1 MDLEVQHTGQPNSE
15 ISASCPCLPERKRNT
30 CSTAHRPAGGEPQGA
45 GLLAGRVMWHVHRAS
60 CLEVGMIGGG
70 VRTGSNPE
78 SPGSPPFALTPANIF
93 IASVACVHWFDSYLF
108 VDQLPLGSY
117 HSINC
122 TEGHKVGRMNPVLN
136 HTFQHHIKMNKSHQ
150 TTSRPKVLSFLTN
163 LLATESSCPQPKIW
177 KQCYG
182 NVPAIA
188 ESLAA
193 EGGEHHPSA
202 FALHTV
208 VFCTKVISSLKI
220 KFKKGEREKNG
231 CHQWKAEHYSDRN
244 YAMQIKAK
252 NKTDLN
258 EAKWVKISVSCCR
271 CFMKMAARCSAK
283 PWQRSMLS
291 TPSSCNRSK
300 EQIM

>member
-1 MDLEVQHTGQPNSE
+1 MCIDL
-15 ISASCPCLPERKRNT
+15 IYICLW
-30 CSTAHRPAGGEPQGA
+30 A
-45 GLLAGRVMWHVHRAS
+45 
-60 CLEVGMIGGG
+60 
-70 VRTGSNPE
+70 
-78 SPGSPPFALTPANIF
+78 
-93 IASVACVHWFDSYLF
+93 SYLL
-108 VDQLPLGSY
+108 DLTIP
-117 HSINC
+117 C
-122 TEGHKVGRMNPVLN
+122 TEGHKVGRMNTVLN

-220 KFKKGEREKNG
+220 KFKKGERKKKWLSSVKG
-231 CHQWKAEHYSDRN
+231 RALFWQKLCHADKSQKQNWPERGKVSEDFRQLLSLLHEDGGQMFSEAMATVNVVNTQLLQQVKGTN
-244 YAMQIKAK
+244 YV
-252 NKTDLN
+252 T
-258 EAKWVKISVSCCR
+258 
-271 CFMKMAARCSAK
+271 
-283 PWQRSMLS
+283 
-291 TPSSCNRSK
+291 TG
-300 EQIM
+300 